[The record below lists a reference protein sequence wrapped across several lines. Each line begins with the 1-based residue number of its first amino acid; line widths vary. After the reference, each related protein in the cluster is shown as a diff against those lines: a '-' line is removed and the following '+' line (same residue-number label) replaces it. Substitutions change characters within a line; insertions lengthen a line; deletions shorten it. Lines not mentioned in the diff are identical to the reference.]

1 MPHHNVCLKKKKN
14 PHVENSKI
22 AREVV
27 WGKSSGRRQEVEEEE
42 EDHRKAGESRIGAS
56 AAKP

>member
-1 MPHHNVCLKKKKN
+1 MFKKKKT

-27 WGKSSGRRQEVEEEE
+27 WGESSGRRQEVEEE